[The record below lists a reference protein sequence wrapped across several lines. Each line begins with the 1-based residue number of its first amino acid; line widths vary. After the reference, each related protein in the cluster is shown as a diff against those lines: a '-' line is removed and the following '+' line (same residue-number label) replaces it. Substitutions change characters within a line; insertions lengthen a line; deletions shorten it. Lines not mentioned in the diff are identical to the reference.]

1 MRVLSVSAAHGA
13 EEPGGPDGDLPAG
26 PGSGA
31 GWEWAT
37 VSGDVVPCAAD
48 LRDSA
53 CAGEAAAAVPGE
65 TPAGSA
71 RGGRRTGPADLRA
84 ARPRAVAPPVLPNQS
99 RSHAGAAG
107 GGGPFKDG

>member
-53 CAGEAAAAVPGE
+53 CAGEAAAAGPGE

-71 RGGRRTGPADLRA
+71 RGERPTGPPDLRTG
-84 ARPRAVAPPVLPNQS
+84 RPRAVGPPLLPDPNMSPS
-99 RSHAGAAG
+99 RRAG
-107 GGGPFKDG
+107 GGG